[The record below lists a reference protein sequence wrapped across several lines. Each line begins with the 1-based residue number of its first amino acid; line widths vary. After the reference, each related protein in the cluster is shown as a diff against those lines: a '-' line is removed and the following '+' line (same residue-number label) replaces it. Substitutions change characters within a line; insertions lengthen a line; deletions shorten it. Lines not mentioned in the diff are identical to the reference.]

1 MSNDPN
7 HRMMVFQPYVD
18 NLRNVKGYAKKNQVP
33 IYVPRAAERIV
44 KIMEDEFACVFIEK
58 STLRRML
65 LEEAAYLIGHTR
77 EYLLFIDACLEEN
90 NMIDWYAGFMKGR
103 NREIY
108 YELRKDEVAKEIL
121 DRFNEMNF
129 GKVIQSVKELL
140 LEKAIVNSEIIV
152 YDKEQKN
159 FMTHLQVHGFRVIKT
174 KLKYDNVVKFCL
186 PNKHVILTFNM
197 EADC

>member
-1 MSNDPN
+1 
-7 HRMMVFQPYVD
+7 MMVFQPYVD

-44 KIMEDEFACVFIEK
+44 KIMEDEFACVFIERN
-58 STLRRML
+58 TLRGML
-65 LEEAAYLIGHTR
+65 LEEAADLIGHTR

-90 NMIDWYAGFMKGR
+90 NMIDWYAGFVKGR

-108 YELRKDEVAKEIL
+108 YELMKDEVAKQIL
-121 DRFNEMNF
+121 NRFNELHF
-129 GKVIQSVKELL
+129 GKIIQSVKELL

-159 FMTHLQVHGFRVIKT
+159 YMTHLQVHGFRVIKT

-186 PNKHVILTFNM
+186 ANKHVILTFNM
-197 EADC
+197 ETDC